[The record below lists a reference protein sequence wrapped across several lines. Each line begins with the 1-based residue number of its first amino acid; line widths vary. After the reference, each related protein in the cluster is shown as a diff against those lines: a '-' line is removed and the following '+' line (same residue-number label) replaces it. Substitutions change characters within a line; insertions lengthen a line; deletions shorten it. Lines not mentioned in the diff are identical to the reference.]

1 MSSKVLQDRHAS
13 HCQSYRK
20 AATFLRATLTL
31 EGKKIPQIGIICG
44 SGLSGLS
51 SCMAD
56 TVTLSYSSIPGFPT
70 ETTVVGHKNEC
81 VIGNLNGV
89 PAICFRGRFHFYEGH
104 DMNTVVLPVRLMRAI
119 GVKVS

>member
-1 MSSKVLQDRHAS
+1 MNVNL
-13 HCQSYRK
+13 
-20 AATFLRATLTL
+20 
-31 EGKKIPQIGIICG
+31 
-44 SGLSGLS
+44 
-51 SCMAD
+51 
-56 TVTLSYSSIPGFPT
+56 VLSYTQT

-119 GVKVS
+119 GVKVSGIGSR